1 VDLTV
6 DMAAEYGVRVDREGF
21 AEAMAEQK
29 ARSRKGTKADLARH
43 AELGDL
49 YQEIQRRAGETR
61 FLGYEGTEAEGRV
74 VAIVRDG
81 MEFEELTG
89 QGEAEVIL
97 DATPFYGEAAGKSA
111 TAANSSRPAAEASSS
126 PSKTPRSRSPG

>member
-43 AELGDL
+43 AD
-49 YQEIQRRAGETR
+49 
-61 FLGYEGTEAEGRV
+61 
-74 VAIVRDG
+74 
-81 MEFEELTG
+81 
-89 QGEAEVIL
+89 
-97 DATPFYGEAAGKSA
+97 
-111 TAANSSRPAAEASSS
+111 
-126 PSKTPRSRSPG
+126 